1 MIRSVRFGKNTK
13 MIGHNS
19 FSRAYI
25 QGHLQK
31 YLHRK
36 MAGRDAIVKETCY
49 AFEANVNVYAEEP
62 LLKDSIH
69 GLYTMVSGFT
79 ISFLRR

>member
-1 MIRSVRFGKNTK
+1 
-13 MIGHNS
+13 
-19 FSRAYI
+19 
-25 QGHLQK
+25 
-31 YLHRK
+31 

-69 GLYTMVSGFT
+69 GLYNMVSGFT